1 MPYLYMFWGQS
12 FQGKPSLKV
21 LGIPGWGRG
30 KFGVKRDNGGGGEGL
45 DEFGVGKMSLAGKI
59 TIHSAN
65 SKSIASQS
73 LIFFK
78 TFLCIILFS
87 HDNIPVSRQGRD
99 NYLQLIDEAF
109 EGSDRVSASPKI
121 VE

>member
-1 MPYLYMFWGQS
+1 
-12 FQGKPSLKV
+12 
-21 LGIPGWGRG
+21 
-30 KFGVKRDNGGGGEGL
+30 
-45 DEFGVGKMSLAGKI
+45 MSLAGKI
-59 TIHSAN
+59 TIYSTN

-78 TFLCIILFS
+78 TFLCITLFS